1 MNYRRW
7 EVLIL
12 GALMCVATC
21 GAAFAATNLAL
32 TATASAEVVPNGS
45 YPPSN
50 ANDGNYSTL
59 YWGGSGS
66 YTPNALWYQLTWG
79 SSQEFNTV
87 VAYFLSHAWGHGRT
101 ITLQQEVST
110 DVWQDIATTVVVT
123 TATPNGEFDVA
134 TFTLPANVTLDKIR
148 VVNLIDLFEVEVYK
162 SAEVSVS
169 GSILTDN
176 MPFFVGGATI
186 KAGTTST
193 KSACGDGTYQLSVM
207 PGEYAFEVSAPGYAK
222 VTETVTVPAEGLVK
236 NFSMAVDTAD
246 LALTATATASSYI
259 DTGYESYPPSAAANG
274 FPCDYWEAADS
285 DYGDEWFQLEWAS
298 AVVVDTVTVDTGSA
312 ANPATVEVWK
322 DGAWLLVGMI
332 DVPTFPL
339 TFQFSPVET
348 TKVRIN
354 KLGKAY
360 EVEVHNKL
368 GPVQPPNVTG
378 VVTNSLTGLPVV
390 QARVAVGD
398 QTCFTSATGAY
409 GLTLPEGSATINV
422 TKMCYDNASAGIS
435 VPASGTITRDFVLT
449 TKNIAPTASSVTAS
463 LEVPGS
469 PGSNCADDRSDT
481 SWKAGAVIW
490 GTYVELQWASEVTFD
505 KVQVHG
511 GSGLGQSLYL
521 QVDYWNGSAWRYAG
535 NRAVTA
541 EQWNS
546 TVALQFY
553 PITTT
558 KIRVSGAF
566 VITELEVDQCAPA
579 NPSVEPIPNL
589 RALPDGAQV
598 RVSGSVTAGFEDIDS
613 AYVETVDRSAAIRC
627 MPWSAFPSTSGPNIA
642 PLATASASIVPLE
655 QYPPSYANDGDTG
668 TEYYPGATAVGTNP
682 NGEWLQ
688 YSWSEPQTFNKVVV
702 YMPQHPVS
710 HGRVCTLQRYSSG
723 TSAWEDFASAS
734 GSTETSTPYSYVVFN
749 LDTPVTLDQV
759 RFTNPVDIFEMQ
771 VFLTGGNSIDREVTV
786 DGMMATAPSGQRY
799 IQVGPIVMGS
809 VNALTPLAMNNKA
822 LNGGGGGINTSS
834 LLAKVAGTVTA
845 VIPGTTTQYAYID
858 DGSAVQADPTA
869 PRGVKVGPMSTSLCK
884 EGDHIS
890 AAGIVQYAPAPNA
903 IRPRSDDDVVVNLVG
918 APQVNIAPS
927 ATATA
932 EANPAGYELL
942 YGPDKAIDGNKATEY
957 YPGGGGLSPNTYWLQ
972 LTWGSPQTIN
982 RVLAYYMAN
991 AQFFSGR
998 IITLQ
1003 RETSPDVWENISSV
1017 SPITIGSFSIAMFAL
1032 PSPLTTDKIRVINMF
1047 DLWEVE
1053 VY

>member
-12 GALMCVATC
+12 GALMCVALC

-50 ANDGNYSTL
+50 ANDGNYATL
-59 YWGGSGS
+59 YWAGGDS

-79 SSQEFNTV
+79 SAQEFNTV

-101 ITLQQEVST
+101 ITLQKEVAT
-110 DVWQDIATTVVVT
+110 DVWEDIASTVVVT

-134 TFTLPANVTLDKIR
+134 TFSLPASVTLDKIR
-148 VVNLIDLFEVEVYK
+148 VVNLIDLFEVEVYQR
-162 SAEVSVS
+162 AEVSVS
-169 GSILTDN
+169 GTILTDN

-193 KSACGDGTYQLSVM
+193 KSACGDGTYQLSVN

-236 NFSMAVDTAD
+236 NFNMAVDTAD

-259 DTGYESYPPSAAANG
+259 DTGYESYPSSSAANG

-285 DYGDEWFQLEWAS
+285 GYADEWFQLEWAS
-298 AVVVDTVTVDTGSA
+298 AVVVDTVTVEAGSA
-312 ANPATVEVWK
+312 ASPVTVEVWK

-332 DVPTFPL
+332 DASTFPL
-339 TFQFSPVET
+339 TFQFPPVET

-368 GPVQPPNVTG
+368 GSVQPPNVTG
-378 VVTNSLTGLPVV
+378 VVTSSLTGLPVP
-390 QARVAVGD
+390 QAGVAVGD

-422 TKMCYDNASAGIS
+422 SKMCYDDASAGIS

-463 LEVPGS
+463 LEVPGR
-469 PGSNCADDRSDT
+469 PGSNCADDRADT
-481 SWKAGAVIW
+481 SWSCDAVIW
-490 GTYVELQWASEVTFD
+490 GTYVQLEWASAVTFD
-505 KVQVHG
+505 KVQIHG

-521 QVDYWNGSAWRYAG
+521 QVDYWNGSEWRYAG

-579 NPSVEPIPNL
+579 NPLVEPIPNL
-589 RALPDGAQV
+589 RTLPDGAQV

-613 AYVETVDRSAAIRC
+613 AYVETLDRSAAIRC
-627 MPWSAFPSTSGPNIA
+627 MPWSAFPSTSGPNLA
-642 PLATASASIVPLE
+642 PSATATASIVPSA
-655 QYPPSYANDGDTG
+655 YYGPGNANDGDTG
-668 TEYYPGATAVGTNP
+668 TEYYPGNAAVFTNP

-688 YSWSEPQTFNKVVV
+688 YAWSEPQTFNKVVV
-702 YMPQHPVS
+702 YLVQHSVS
-710 HGRVCTLQRYSSG
+710 RGRVCTLQRYNSG

-734 GSTETSTPYSYVVFN
+734 GTTETSTPFIYVIFN
-749 LDTPVTLDQV
+749 LDTPVTLNQV
-759 RFTNPVDIFEMQ
+759 RFTNPTDLYEMQ
-771 VFLTGGNSIDREVTV
+771 VFLTSGSFANREVTV

-799 IQVGPIVMGS
+799 IQVGPMVIGS
-809 VNALTPLAMNNKA
+809 VNALAPLAMNNKA
-822 LNGGGGGINTSS
+822 FNGAGGGINTSS
-834 LLAKVAGTVTA
+834 LLAKVSGTVTA
-845 VIPGTTTQYAYID
+845 LISGYAYID
-858 DGSAVQADPTA
+858 DGSGVQPDPMA
-869 PRGVKVGPMSTSLCK
+869 PRGIKVGPMSTSLCK

-918 APQVNIAPS
+918 APHVNIALS

-932 EANPAGYELL
+932 EANPAGYEVL
-942 YGPDKAIDGNKATEY
+942 YGPDRANDGNKTTEY
-957 YPGGGGLSPNTYWLQ
+957 YPGYGGLVPNTLWLQ
-972 LTWGSPQTIN
+972 FTWDSPQTIN
-982 RVLAYYMAN
+982 SVIAYYMYKPDY
-991 AQFFSGR
+991 FSGR
-998 IITLQ
+998 TITLQ

-1017 SPITIGSFSIAMFAL
+1017 TPIDIGSFSVATFAL